1 LTSIEAVMPEL
12 PDLNSPEFAP
22 IKARLVRAYLEHKAD
37 IGAPDATDQD
47 ILDNVDDIT
56 ALMLGALGRAMAE
69 RRHTWLQH
77 YGWFT
82 DLVIELLED
91 EPKRQGHQVA
101 RYIRADWLGQVPHQT
116 KTWQGLRPVW
126 KIEWKDSKDAIFRD
140 RPAALITR
148 EDILARLNTIRRARG
163 SNAPRHALDAVRRVF
178 GFAAN
183 HGHAGIKGSP
193 AASLRDKSVELTGA
207 MMRRQRC

>member
-1 LTSIEAVMPEL
+1 MPEL

-82 DLVIELLED
+82 DLVIELLEV

-207 MMRRQRC
+207 TMRRQRC

>member
-1 LTSIEAVMPEL
+1 LTSIEAAMPEL
-12 PDLNSPEFAP
+12 PDLNSPEFAA
-22 IKARLVRAYLEHKAD
+22 IKSRLARAYLDHKAD

-91 EPKRQGHQVA
+91 EPGK
-101 RYIRADWLGQVPHQT
+101 P
-116 KTWQGLRPVW
+116 
-126 KIEWKDSKDAIFRD
+126 
-140 RPAALITR
+140 
-148 EDILARLNTIRRARG
+148 
-163 SNAPRHALDAVRRVF
+163 LD
-178 GFAAN
+178 G
-183 HGHAGIKGSP
+183 
-193 AASLRDKSVELTGA
+193 
-207 MMRRQRC
+207 